1 MIAVIC
7 FSILYKKG
15 AGIVVLALIFLIL
28 FVVVYCFLIGSLFNT
43 GEIEE
48 ARGTSA
54 TGGLLGGIFVWVLLY
69 VHLAAYT
76 VVVDDEAAGYV
87 HLLNAINPMVAV
99 VQIFKIMNRYILYGD
114 SFSRRGREE
123 FR

>member
-1 MIAVIC
+1 M
-7 FSILYKKG
+7 
-15 AGIVVLALIFLIL
+15 
-28 FVVVYCFLIGSLFNT
+28 
-43 GEIEE
+43 
-48 ARGTSA
+48 
-54 TGGLLGGIFVWVLLY
+54 
-69 VHLAAYT
+69 HLAAYT
-76 VVVDDEAAGYV
+76 VVVDDEAASYV